1 MKQKQ
6 SMLLF
11 IFSIIVLLVFLYV
24 LFVPITCFID
34 TSTNQ
39 YYIRVGGLA
48 KADIEADEV
57 EVFKI
62 HLTVLF
68 FDFSFYPLKSKGD
81 TIKKKSKTSKKRIKK
96 NNPVSLKKVIRV
108 LRSFTIKQFQMDIDT
123 GDCITNAKLY
133 PCFAFL
139 NFYCGS
145 QLDVNFNG
153 RNRVLLFVENRPIRL
168 IRSFINI

>member
-1 MKQKQ
+1 
-6 SMLLF
+6 MLLF